1 MKQRKYSPHNKRLT
15 VKGAK
20 TNKKVRNSIN
30 MIKHTGHD
38 KHKRIQYLIKIIT
51 QIRIKSK
58 FQQTKIYRLKIKN
71 VDKKVKTKRVD
82 KYILG
87 PHKLKN
93 NS

>member
-1 MKQRKYSPHNKRLT
+1 
-15 VKGAK
+15 
-20 TNKKVRNSIN
+20 
-30 MIKHTGHD
+30 MIKHIGHD
-38 KHKRIQYLIKIIT
+38 KHKWIQYLIKIIT
-51 QIRIKSK
+51 QIRIESK

-87 PHKLKN
+87 RHKLKN